1 VSSPAALIP
10 PEAAPARGPARRRAL
25 PALTLAFAAALA
37 IVAFAA
43 DGGLRLERTT
53 LVEIGLMAVGAGLSA
68 AALVLR
74 PGRLHGAWALLAIA
88 LLAVVTAL
96 SIVWSIAPSDSWE
109 ETNRTLAYLAVFA
122 GGVSLARLIPNR
134 WDALL
139 HGLGLACV
147 LISGW
152 ALMTKVFP
160 GWLAEDEVYAR
171 LRAPFD
177 YWNAVGLMAALG
189 VPPLLWLAA
198 RRSGHAAVN
207 ALAWPGLGILLTT
220 LMLSYSRGALL
231 GLVLGLAA
239 WFVLVPLRLRG
250 AVPLIAAIGGAALPV
265 AWAFSQDELTGD
277 RLPVEVRADGGTELG
292 FVIVAMVA
300 GLLIAGLVAGYLTA
314 RRAPSQRARDLAG
327 RGVLGA
333 LAALALIGLV
343 SVATAPGGI
352 DGQVSKAWN
361 QLTDPDAPTPANT
374 PGRFTAASSVRA
386 RYWGEAFDVHAE
398 SPWVGAGAGAYA
410 TARTRFRTGPLE
422 VRHAHGYIPQV
433 LADLGWLGLAV
444 SLAALAAW
452 LAAASRAIG
461 LRRADLRLPWDAERI
476 GMATLGVVVVVF
488 GVHSLVDWTWFV
500 PANAVAALLA
510 AGWVAGRGPVRARL
524 AGDTGVEV
532 REPNRALLRREPLRA
547 AGAVGVLALG
557 AIAAW
562 AAYQPVRS
570 VHAGDVAIERFQ
582 LGQFDAAADIARIS
596 VERNP
601 LAIGPR
607 WEVAAIEDARGNRTA
622 ANTALEE
629 AVAVQPASAEAW
641 RRLGRYRL
649 NVLARP
655 RQALEAFRA
664 AYYLD
669 PASPE
674 AMSDFL
680 EVSRALEPAP

>member
-139 HGLGLACV
+139 HGLALACV

-547 AGAVGVLALG
+547 VGAVGVLALG